1 MLRNAPCSLAD
12 LYRSHHAKMQQQ
24 ERPLLKRK
32 AQDQLP
38 DLRESTGLAIRSAC
52 AILTACVHKVFLPPD
67 RLSDEY
73 DHIMLRPLVGPM

>member
-1 MLRNAPCSLAD
+1 MRNAPCSLAD

-38 DLRESTGLAIRSAC
+38 DLREHTRLAAGSSRCHAHCMCTPYICQLTGGRWI
-52 AILTACVHKVFLPPD
+52 
-67 RLSDEY
+67 
-73 DHIMLRPLVGPM
+73 